1 MKAHGL
7 LRSRDRLL
15 TRSLELNV
23 TTHCNLKCYGCGRG
37 SPAFEEEF
45 AQIDQLRQDV
55 KALARVLHTQEFKLA
70 GGEPLQHPEVVPIA
84 RMVAESG
91 IADRITL
98 ITNGVLLDQTPDI
111 LWDTIDHMWV
121 SVYPGVE
128 RGMDED
134 AILARGEAHGVTIRY
149 KVTDSFDRRMLNA
162 RNTDPNLVGTIFR
175 TCYQTRGCHS
185 LFNGRYFKCASGPLI
200 PRWLDKVGC
209 DKPDFRSDGVSVR
222 DNPDLKAALTAYL
235 SSETPLE
242 ACHYCLGGMGMTEPH
257 RQLNREGV
265 RDWLG
270 EDHSDVR
277 TLIDTERLDAEERS
291 PLLARVSSGIL
302 NVLGR

>member
-1 MKAHGL
+1 MKSHGL

-45 AQIDQLRQDV
+45 VQLDQLRQDV
-55 KALARVLHTQEFKLA
+55 TVLARVLHTQEFKLA
-70 GGEPLQHPEVVPIA
+70 GGEPLQHPGVVAIA
-84 RMVAESG
+84 QMVSESG

-98 ITNGVLLDQTPDI
+98 ITNGVLLDQAPDV
-111 LWDTIDHMWV
+111 LWETIDHMWV

-128 RGMDED
+128 RSMGEDE
-134 AILARGEAHGVTIRY
+134 IMARGEAHGVTIRY

-162 RNTDPNLVGTIFR
+162 RNTDARLVEKIFR

-185 LFNGRYFKCASGPLI
+185 LYNGHYFKCASGPLI
-200 PRWLDKVGC
+200 PRWLEQVGC
-209 DKPDFRSDGVSVR
+209 ERPDFGTDGVRVR
-222 DNPDLKAALTAYL
+222 ENPDLKTQLTAYL

-242 ACHYCLGGMGMTEPH
+242 ACNYCLGGMGTTETH
-257 RQLNREGV
+257 HQLNLQGV

-277 TLIDTERLDAEERS
+277 TLIDAERLEAEERS